1 MSHITLLCSNRAL
14 LNSGLMVCQGSLLHK
29 HIHLLAKHKVLIRV
43 MKGRRPHTNTS
54 IIINCHRFGNL
65 EAHLKKVQFKSS
77 ITSFFLT
84 INVQLKGL
92 EGGTHATKEIWF
104 SSFSHQIP
112 YPYNKCYHEICLP
125 ERVK

>member
-1 MSHITLLCSNRAL
+1 MMTMGQQQHVPYNPVMFQQGTAEFRPHGLPGQFAL
-14 LNSGLMVCQGSLLHK
+14 

-92 EGGTHATKEIWF
+92 EGGIHATK
-104 SSFSHQIP
+104 
-112 YPYNKCYHEICLP
+112 
-125 ERVK
+125 